1 MIIRQGLPGL
11 ALLLAVLGCGNARSE
26 SDQAF
31 SVAGDHFSVDALTQY
46 KLPKSLREVS
56 GLAMTPTGTL
66 LAHNDERA
74 AVYRIDPEAGRVL
87 GFFQLGKAA
96 VPGDFE
102 GVAVARGRVF
112 LVTSSG
118 SIYSAALPEKDAAL
132 DYEHH
137 PAALPCEIEGLV
149 DVDAALLALCK
160 NVYDSKD
167 VLRAY
172 RWSLDEKRYDDEPL
186 FSFKKRDLEHLH
198 SDLKKLRPSGITRS
212 ESGGM
217 LIIARHGGRNSGVP
231 VLIELSAGLEPVA
244 MVALPD
250 PKRHPQPEGISLQAG
265 TLLLADEGEKGDN
278 KRRGTLSVYR
288 AH

>member
-1 MIIRQGLPGL
+1 MLGTG
-11 ALLLAVLGCGNARSE
+11 LLLAALGCGSARSE
-26 SDQAF
+26 SAGTFAVTGQRF
-31 SVAGDHFSVDALTQY
+31 SVEALTQY

-56 GLAMTPTGTL
+56 GLAVTPAGTL

-87 GFFQLGKAA
+87 GFFQLGQAA

-102 GVAVARGRVF
+102 GIAVARGRVY

-118 SIYSAALPEKDAAL
+118 SIYGAALPEADAAL
-132 DYEHH
+132 AYEHY
-137 PAALPCEIEGLV
+137 PAELPCEIEGLV
-149 DVDAALLALCK
+149 DLEAGLLALCK

-172 RWSLDEKRYDDEPL
+172 RWSLEAQRYDEEPL
-186 FSFKKRDLEHLH
+186 FSFRKHDFEHLH
-198 SDLKKLRPSGITRS
+198 PDLKKLRPSGITRS
-212 ESGGM
+212 TTGG
-217 LIIARHGGRNSGVP
+217 LVIIARHGGREHGQP
-231 VLIELSAGLEPVA
+231 VLIELSAAFELAA

-250 PKRHPQPEGISLQAG
+250 PKRHPQPEGISLHAG
-265 TLLLADEGEKGDN
+265 ALLLADEGEKGDN

-288 AH
+288 AD